1 MTNIQR
7 AFCVVLSLIFLGVV
21 AVLPGDFFRHGEIY
35 RQLPLYCFLEK
46 KALQKENGRDRETEM
61 LLQEKNAEHLG
72 EEVEAENRKEQ
83 EMLLMAEAE
92 EVEKK
97 EALQKKEELQK
108 KKEIQKKEAEEAEEK
123 SSDGKK
129 NEKETG
135 KENAE
140 SGVTEPGVT
149 EPGVTEPGVTE
160 SGVTESE
167 DTESGVAEQ
176 KVTEPETP
184 PSEVNRS
191 DENTAKEQEAVAL
204 PHPQIDLSQAKL
216 ADFDYVMNQF
226 FILDSNTET
235 NAQQISAPRFLKED
249 LSVKQDSSVP
259 QILIYH
265 THSQEA
271 FADSREGQTED
282 TIVGV
287 GDHLTELL
295 EKTYGYQVIHIT
307 DAFDMM
313 GGTLDRS
320 KAYDYARASIE
331 KVLEEN
337 PTIEVVIDLHRDGV
351 PDERHLVTQVNGKPT
366 AQLLFYNGLS
376 YTVSQ
381 GAVSYLP
388 NPYIEENLA
397 FSFQLE
403 YQAAQY
409 YPDLYRG
416 IYLAGLRYN
425 LHLKPR
431 ALLLEAGAQTN
442 TVEEVRNA
450 MEPFADIL
458 NRVLKGSDKEG

>member
-7 AFCVVLSLIFLGVV
+7 AFCVFLSLIFLCV
-21 AVLPGDFFRHGEIY
+21 AAALPGEFFRHGEIY

-46 KALQKENGRDRETEM
+46 KALQEENGRDRETEM

-83 EMLLMAEAE
+83 EALLMAEAE
-92 EVEKK
+92 KAEKKETKKKESLTPEQKSADSTEEKTPEITSPEVTKTEIIPAEITPAEPAPKEKETSGEEVEKD
-97 EALQKKEELQK
+97 Q
-108 KKEIQKKEAEEAEEK
+108 
-123 SSDGKK
+123 
-129 NEKETG
+129 ET
-135 KENAE
+135 
-140 SGVTEPGVT
+140 
-149 EPGVTEPGVTE
+149 
-160 SGVTESE
+160 
-167 DTESGVAEQ
+167 
-176 KVTEPETP
+176 
-184 PSEVNRS
+184 
-191 DENTAKEQEAVAL
+191 VAL
-204 PHPQIDLSQAKL
+204 PHPQIDLSPAKL
-216 ADFDYVMNQF
+216 SDFDYVMNQF

-235 NAQQISAPRFLKED
+235 NAQQISGTRFLGED
-249 LSVKQDSSVP
+249 LSIKQDRKVP

-265 THSQEA
+265 THSQET
-271 FADSREGQTED
+271 FVDSREGQVED

-287 GDHLTELL
+287 GNYLTEIL
-295 EKTYGYQVIHIT
+295 EKTYGYQVIHVT
-307 DAFDMM
+307 DVFDIM

-320 KAYDYARASIE
+320 KAYDYARTSIE

-337 PTIEVVIDLHRDGV
+337 PTVEVVIDLHRDGV
-351 PDERHLVTQVNGKPT
+351 PDDRHLVTEINGKST

-376 YTVSQ
+376 YTVNQ

-458 NRVLKGSDKEG
+458 NRVLKGSDKKG

>member
-83 EMLLMAEAE
+83 ETLLMAEAE

-97 EALQKKEELQK
+97 EALQKNEELQK
-108 KKEIQKKEAEEAEEK
+108 KKEIQKKEAEDAEMAGKK
-123 SSDGKK
+123 SSAGKK

-140 SGVTEPGVT
+140 SE
-149 EPGVTEPGVTE
+149 VTE
-160 SGVTESE
+160 SG
-167 DTESGVAEQ
+167 DTGQEVAEP
-176 KVTEPETP
+176 EPP
-184 PSEVNRS
+184 ASEENRS
-191 DENTAKEQEAVAL
+191 GENTAKEQETVAL

-249 LSVKQDSSVP
+249 LSVKKDSSVP

>member
-1 MTNIQR
+1 VTNIQR
-7 AFCVVLSLIFLGVV
+7 AFCVFLSLIFLCVV
-21 AVLPGDFFRHGEIY
+21 AALTGDFFKHGEIY

-46 KALQKENGRDRETEM
+46 KALQEETGRDRETEM
-61 LLQEKNAEHLG
+61 LLKEKNEEHLG

-83 EMLLMAEAE
+83 EALLMAEAE
-92 EVEKK
+92 VAEKK
-97 EALQKKEELQK
+97 EEKQKKEVQK
-108 KKEIQKKEAEEAEEK
+108 SEEK
-123 SSDGKK
+123 SADSTENKK
-129 NEKETG
+129 DTG
-135 KENAE
+135 VEN
-140 SGVTEPGVT
+140 
-149 EPGVTEPGVTE
+149 
-160 SGVTESE
+160 
-167 DTESGVAEQ
+167 
-176 KVTEPETP
+176 KEPEITKPEITQMEITP
-184 PSEVNRS
+184 AGS
-191 DENTAKEQEAVAL
+191 DAAEKKASVEKTVKEQETVAV
-204 PHPQIDLSQAKL
+204 PHPQIDLSPAKL

-235 NAQQISAPRFLKED
+235 NAQQISGTRFLGED
-249 LSVKQDSSVP
+249 LSIKQDSKVP

-265 THSQEA
+265 THSQET
-271 FADSREGQTED
+271 FVDSREGKEED

-287 GDHLTELL
+287 GNYLTDLL
-295 EKTYGYQVIHIT
+295 EEKYGYQVIHVT

-320 KAYDYARASIE
+320 KAYDYARTSIE

-337 PTIEVVIDLHRDGV
+337 PTVEVVIDLHRDGV
-351 PDERHLVTQVNGKPT
+351 PDDRRLVTEVNGKST

-376 YTVSQ
+376 YTVNQ

>member
-83 EMLLMAEAE
+83 ETLLMAEAE

-108 KKEIQKKEAEEAEEK
+108 KKEIQKKEAEEAEKK
-123 SSDGKK
+123 SPDGKK
-129 NEKETG
+129 NEKETVKG
-135 KENAE
+135 NAE
-140 SGVTEPGVT
+140 QEVAEPEITEPGN
-149 EPGVTEPGVTE
+149 
-160 SGVTESE
+160 
-167 DTESGVAEQ
+167 
-176 KVTEPETP
+176 TEPEP
-184 PSEVNRS
+184 PASEENRS
-191 DENTAKEQEAVAL
+191 GENTAKEQETVAL

-249 LSVKQDSSVP
+249 LSVKKDSSVP

>member
-1 MTNIQR
+1 M
-7 AFCVVLSLIFLGVV
+7 VLSLIFLCVV
-21 AVLPGDFFRHGEIY
+21 AALPEDFFRHGEIY

-46 KALQKENGRDRETEM
+46 KALQEENGQDRETEM
-61 LLQEKNAEHLG
+61 LLREKNAAHLG

-83 EMLLMAEAE
+83 EALLMAEAE
-92 EVEKK
+92 KAEKK
-97 EALQKKEELQK
+97 ETK
-108 KKEIQKKEAEEAEEK
+108 KKELPTPAQKSADSTEEQNDGSQEENDKKKAEIKEETSQEEEK
-123 SSDGKK
+123 TP
-129 NEKETG
+129 EITRPE
-135 KENAE
+135 
-140 SGVTEPGVT
+140 VTKPEVT
-149 EPGVTEPGVTE
+149 PTE
-160 SGVTESE
+160 SVP
-167 DTESGVAEQ
+167 
-176 KVTEPETP
+176 TEPET
-184 PSEVNRS
+184 SGEEAEK
-191 DENTAKEQEAVAL
+191 DQETVAL
-204 PHPQIDLSQAKL
+204 PHPQIDLSPAKL

-235 NAQQISAPRFLKED
+235 NAQQISGTRFLKED
-249 LSVKQDSSVP
+249 LTIKKDAKVP

-265 THSQEA
+265 THSQET
-271 FADSREGQTED
+271 FADSREGQVED

-287 GDHLTELL
+287 GDYLVELL
-295 EKTYGYQVIHIT
+295 EKKYGYQALHVT

-313 GGTLDRS
+313 GGQLDRS
-320 KAYDYARASIE
+320 KAYDYARASVE

-337 PTIEVVIDLHRDGV
+337 PTVEVVIDLHRDGV
-351 PDERHLVTQVNGKPT
+351 PDDRHLVTEINGKPT

-376 YTVSQ
+376 YTVNQ

-409 YPDLYRG
+409 YPELYRG

-458 NRVLKGSDKEG
+458 NRVLKGSDKNG